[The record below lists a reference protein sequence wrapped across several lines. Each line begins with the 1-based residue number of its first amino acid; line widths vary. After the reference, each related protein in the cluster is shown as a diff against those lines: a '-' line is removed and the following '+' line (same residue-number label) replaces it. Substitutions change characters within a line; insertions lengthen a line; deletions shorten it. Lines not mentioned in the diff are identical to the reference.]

1 MANNPVL
8 YYYTMLNEIDKNIIS
23 LFKNAHTQ
31 NRALSLLIDTYQKKM
46 YWQIRRIV
54 ISHDDADDALQNTFI
69 KAWQNLNNFNEN
81 SSLFTW
87 LYRIATNEALQI
99 LRKKAQ
105 EKNISY
111 DDISNYLSNTLKT
124 DPYFKGDDIQRKF
137 QEAILKLPEKQRIV
151 FNMRYYE
158 EISYEEMAKILDTSE
173 GALKASYHH
182 AVKKIEEYLLNQ
194 IE

>member
-1 MANNPVL
+1 MQNN
-8 YYYTMLNEIDKNIIS
+8 IDKQIIE
-23 LFKNAHTQ
+23 LFQTPDKQ
-31 NRALSLLIDTYQKKM
+31 NQALKILIDTYQKKL

>member
-1 MANNPVL
+1 MLSNTDKQIIHLVKNP
-8 YYYTMLNEIDKNIIS
+8 D
-23 LFKNAHTQ
+23 TQ
-31 NRALSLLIDTYQKKM
+31 NQGLKLLIEHYQKRL

-69 KAWQNLNNFNEN
+69 KAWQNLNNFNEQ

-105 EKNISY
+105 ENNISY
-111 DDISNYLSNTLKT
+111 EQVSYFLSNTLTT
-124 DPYFKGDDIQRKF
+124 DPYFKGDEIQRKL
-137 QEAILKLPEKQRIV
+137 QQAILQLPEKQRLV
-151 FNMRYYE
+151 FNMKYFEDMNYE
-158 EISYEEMAKILDTSE
+158 QMAEILETSV

-182 AVKKIEEYLLNQ
+182 AVKKIEEYLLNH